1 MPTTTQ
7 TTQKQLQPAVV
18 PLAEWTD
25 EQLLLDYRRTGNQRL
40 FETLVQRY
48 EQELFAYLRAYLG
61 DAQQAEDTFQ
71 IAFLHVHL
79 KCDQF
84 EEGRKVRPWI
94 YKIAINRAIDNLR
107 KNRRRSTVSLDAP
120 HDTHDPDSGGWVE
133 VLPGTRR
140 TPINRLIDQEES
152 HRSLSVLAK
161 LPEHLKQVVT
171 LVFFQDMKYREA
183 AEFLSIPVGTVKSR
197 MHTALGR
204 MHRLLQPQPI

>member
-1 MPTTTQ
+1 M
-7 TTQKQLQPAVV
+7 
-18 PLAEWTD
+18 
-25 EQLLLDYRRTGNQRL
+25 
-40 FETLVQRY
+40 
-48 EQELFAYLRAYLG
+48 
-61 DAQQAEDTFQ
+61 
-71 IAFLHVHL
+71 
-79 KCDQF
+79 
-84 EEGRKVRPWI
+84 
-94 YKIAINRAIDNLR
+94 
-107 KNRRRSTVSLDAP
+107 SLDAP